1 VTRDGLLVVNTSAS
15 WGGNEH
21 WAVAVA
27 RGLAERGRPVRFV
40 WSHDV
45 VGERVAAAGLSG
57 RRLILRADADLPAL
71 MALRDELLRARAGA
85 VLLTR
90 WREYLLGGLAARLA
104 GRPRTVL
111 RLGLSGV
118 PRDDVKRRLIFRL
131 ADRVIVNAPDIR
143 DDLLTRP
150 WIDPSRVDVV
160 INGLDLEAWQP
171 CWSPARRG
179 AAAAWRQAH
188 GIAPSAPLVLTV
200 GNLTGQKDHATLVAA
215 TDRLRDRLPD
225 LRVVIAGEGG
235 LRPALQAD
243 IERRG
248 LAGAVTL
255 AGFLPDP
262 AAAMAAA
269 DLFVLSSVNEGMARV
284 LVEAAATG
292 LPAVTTDVSG
302 ARHCV
307 EDGRTGRVVAVG
319 DAAAL
324 ADAMH
329 DVLDLPAD
337 GRLAMGRR
345 ARALAEQRFALGRM
359 LDETEAVL
367 FGIRAGAGA

>member
-1 VTRDGLLVVNTSAS
+1 MTRAGLVVVNTSAS

-27 RGLAERGRPVRFV
+27 RGLAGRGRPVRFL

-45 VGERVAAAGLSG
+45 VGERVAAAGLAG
-57 RRLILRADADLPAL
+57 RRLVLRNDADAPALLDLRA
-71 MALRDELLRARAGA
+71 ELVRAGAGA

-111 RLGLSGV
+111 RLGLRGT
-118 PRDDVKRRLIFRL
+118 PRDDLKRRLIFRL
-131 ADRVIVNAPDIR
+131 ADRVIVNAPEIR

-150 WIDPSRVDVV
+150 WIAADRVDVV
-160 INGLDLEAWQP
+160 VNGLDLAAWRP
-171 CWSPARRG
+171 RWAPPRRE
-179 AAAAWRQAH
+179 AAAAWRQAR
-188 GIAPSAPLVLTV
+188 GIPQDAPLVVTV
-200 GNLTGQKDHATLVAA
+200 GNLTGQKDHASLVAA
-215 TDRLRDRLPD
+215 AHLLHGRVPG
-225 LRVVIAGEGG
+225 LRVVILGEGD

-243 IERRG
+243 IDRRG
-248 LAGAVTL
+248 LGGMVTL
-255 AGFLPDP
+255 AGFAPDP
-262 AAAMAAA
+262 ADALAAA
-269 DLFVLSSVNEGMARV
+269 DLFVLSSVNEGMARA

-324 ADAMH
+324 AGAMH
-329 DVLDLPAD
+329 AVLTLPAAD
-337 GRLAMGRR
+337 RDAMGRR
-345 ARALAEQRFALGRM
+345 ARALAEQRFALDRM
-359 LDETEAVL
+359 LDQTEAVL
-367 FGIRAGAGA
+367 FGRPGRATS